1 MKKLLGILV
10 LGLLW
15 CNVEAKAESI
25 GRLKDI
31 SDKLIVY
38 GPDTVDYSFECVE
51 PKKANNNDWSKI
63 LYLFGFS
70 QKIEREWAHRR
81 YGNKEKGKY
90 LLDESFVK
98 NAEDGSTSEWYYL
111 IGSNTRDFSN
121 DNFPNG
127 KQIRKHIM
135 KRLSQSEYEL
145 FIKQVKIDA
154 EAAIYL
160 LELDEKRLLDQN
172 PRAVTFDQEKFGYAI
187 FKLTKAYEIIFKK
200 FVDSG
205 SEVKELAPLAC
216 RVYE

>member
-1 MKKLLGILV
+1 MKKVILIVV

-38 GPDTVDYSFECVE
+38 GPDTVDYDFLCTKKNK
-51 PKKANNNDWSKI
+51 PKTIS
-63 LYLFGFS
+63 YLFGFS
-70 QKIEREWAHRR
+70 EKIEREWAHRR
-81 YGNKEKGKY
+81 FGNKEKGKY
-90 LLDESFVK
+90 LLDESVVK
-98 NAEDGSTSEWYYL
+98 NSEDGNTSEWYFL
-111 IGSNTRDFSN
+111 IGKSSNDFSN
-121 DNFPNG
+121 DNFPNN

-135 KRLSQSEYEL
+135 KRLSQNEYEL
-145 FIKQVKIDA
+145 FIKQVKIDR

-172 PRAVTFDQEKFGYAI
+172 PRAVTFDEEKFGYAT

-205 SEVKELAPLAC
+205 SEVKEIPPLAC

>member
-1 MKKLLGILV
+1 MKKLFLSILA

-31 SDKLIVY
+31 NDTLIAL
-38 GPDTVDYSFECVE
+38 GPNTVDYNFLCTKKNK
-51 PKKANNNDWSKI
+51 PKTIS
-63 LYLFGFS
+63 YLFGFS

-81 YGNKEKGKY
+81 FGNKEKGKY
-90 LLDESFVK
+90 LLDESVVK
-98 NAEDGSTSEWYYL
+98 NSEDGNTSEWYFL
-111 IGSNTRDFSN
+111 IGKSSNDFSN
-121 DNFPNG
+121 DNFPNN

-135 KRLSQSEYEL
+135 KRLSQNEYEL
-145 FIKQVKIDA
+145 FIKQVKIDR

-172 PRAVTFDQEKFGYAI
+172 PRAVTFDPEKFGYAT

-205 SEVKELAPLAC
+205 SEVKEIPPLAC